1 SERGE
6 LSSEQDENN
15 WASRIAERRDQ
26 FVSPYMVRPLVERLM
41 MLGVIRAMEFD
52 IVWPESDTLGEEK
65 RSQIAKN
72 KAEATATYVG
82 TPGTDAVVAPEEFR
96 QWLGEEPTSEYELAP
111 MPEVV
116 EEPPLGEGGNGAA
129 ANDP

>member
-1 SERGE
+1 
-6 LSSEQDENN
+6 
-15 WASRIAERRDQ
+15 
-26 FVSPYMVRPLVERLM
+26 
-41 MLGVIRAMEFD
+41 LGVIRAMEFD

-129 ANDP
+129 ANDPEAVAAYNRRLVIIDNARPRTLYVRRQVVNWRE

>member
-1 SERGE
+1 
-6 LSSEQDENN
+6 
-15 WASRIAERRDQ
+15 
-26 FVSPYMVRPLVERLM
+26 
-41 MLGVIRAMEFD
+41 
-52 IVWPESDTLGEEK
+52 
-65 RSQIAKN
+65 IAKN

-129 ANDP
+129 ANDPEAVAAYNRRLVIIDNARPRTLYVRRQVVNWREIAAWAKSQGFKSTLGPEMHVTIAHSSAAVDW